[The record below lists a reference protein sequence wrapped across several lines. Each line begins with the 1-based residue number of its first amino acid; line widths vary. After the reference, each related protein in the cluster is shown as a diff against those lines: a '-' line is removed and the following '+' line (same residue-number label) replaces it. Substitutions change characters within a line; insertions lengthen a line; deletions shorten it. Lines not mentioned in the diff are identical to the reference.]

1 MDLGL
6 DGRTALVTGGGVRQS
21 SYSATKAGLVGFS
34 ETLALEGAKHGVIGG
49 VDLFTF

>member
-6 DGRTALVTGGGVRQS
+6 DGRTALVTGGGIGS
-21 SYSATKAGLVGFS
+21 
-34 ETLALEGAKHGVIGG
+34 TLAPEGAKHGVIGG